1 MTTGGWRRQRWAL
14 GALTAGAMAATAAM
28 GGAGCKGGA
37 DEAPDGGAA
46 ASDTGFALGPASE
59 ASVAALLARGDTE
72 EALKVARQIALDK
85 PRDATAFFDLA
96 SAAQATGRLDEALEA
111 ARAATR
117 LAPDRAGGYVLRGAI
132 HLQRGDAQEAERA
145 WNEALARS
153 PSASEARAARLHLA
167 DLARRRADHA
177 SEATILGAQLDAA
190 PDDHE
195 TRAARALALIA
206 AGDAASA
213 RAEAQKVVAAAPHVF
228 SAQRLLAALAWDE
241 ADYDT
246 ALQRAVIALR
256 LAPDDRVANT
266 LLEGALYVRVA
277 ARLRCD
283 AGERPWPDDAMI
295 AALKAVEA
303 EYDLEGAAAFV
314 ELDRKM
320 EGNPDAAA
328 RVEAAAKALCPERW
342 R

>member
-1 MTTGGWRRQRWAL
+1 MTRQDWGWRRRA
-14 GALTAGAMAATAAM
+14 GALVA
-28 GGAGCKGGA
+28 GGALMLLACKG
-37 DEAPDGGAA
+37 DAPDAPSDATVSPADGGALV
-46 ASDTGFALGPASE
+46 ASTPA
-59 ASVAALLARGDTE
+59 ASVAALLARGEAD
-72 EALKVARQIALDK
+72 EALKVARKVALDR

-145 WNEALARS
+145 WHEALSRS
-153 PSASEARAARLHLA
+153 PSPSEARAARLHLA
-167 DLARRRADHA
+167 DLARRRGDHTA
-177 SEATILGAQLDAA
+177 EATVLGAQLDAA
-190 PDDHE
+190 PADHE

-206 AGDAASA
+206 TGDAASA
-213 RAEAQKVVAAAPHVF
+213 RAEAQKVVAAAPHIF
-228 SAQRLLAALAWDE
+228 SAQRLLAALAWDD

-277 ARLRCD
+277 SRLRCE
-283 AGERPWPDDAMI
+283 AGERPWPDAAMI
-295 AALKAVEA
+295 AALKAVENA
-303 EYDLEGAAAFV
+303 YDLEGAAAFV

-320 EGNPDAAA
+320 EGNADAAA